1 MSARALVA
9 SLGAAAVVALSGC
22 FTTAADYRAEAEA
35 FIVEE
40 VTIPDEDV
48 AFTAASCDE
57 PDDQEPGTRFA
68 CAATDQAGATWTF
81 EVTIEAGNRF
91 VVSVTDRP

>member
-1 MSARALVA
+1 MSGRALAV
-9 SLGAAAVVALSGC
+9 SLSALAVALSGC
-22 FTTAADYRAEAEA
+22 FTTAADYRAEAER

-40 VTIPDEDV
+40 VTIPAEDV
-48 AFTAASCDE
+48 TFASADCDE

-68 CAATDQAGATWTF
+68 CTATDRTGATWRF
-81 EVTIEAGNRF
+81 EVTIEEDNGL

>member
-1 MSARALVA
+1 MSARTLAG
-9 SLGAAAVVALSGC
+9 SIIAAAVVLGGC

-48 AFTAASCDE
+48 TFAAASCDE
-57 PDDQEPGTRFA
+57 PDDQRPGTRFA
-68 CAATDQAGATWTF
+68 CTATDQTGATWNF
-81 EVTIEAGNRF
+81 EVTIEEGNRF